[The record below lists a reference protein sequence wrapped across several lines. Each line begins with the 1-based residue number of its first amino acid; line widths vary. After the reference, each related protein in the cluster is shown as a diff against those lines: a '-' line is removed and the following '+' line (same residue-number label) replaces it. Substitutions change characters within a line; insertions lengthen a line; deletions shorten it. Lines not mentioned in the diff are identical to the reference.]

1 MGRAAA
7 WHRPEPSMSQA
18 ALADPS
24 RQVFIG
30 ILLTSIAYALFS
42 GQDAAI
48 KLLVATLS
56 VWQVLFFRSVVILAG
71 CLAIGGPRLF
81 ADTARSPAVV
91 PMLLRSFVILAAW
104 LCYYSAA
111 RHLQL
116 AELTT
121 IYFAAPVIVTIL
133 SIFVLGEIV
142 PWHRW
147 AAVLLG
153 FAGVFVACDP
163 ARLGLSFPVV
173 LVLMAA
179 AFWAVSIILIRK
191 VALSERTL
199 VQLVLNNAF
208 FLVIAGVPMLGLWQT
223 PSGGQLAL
231 LVGVGAIGGLAQFA
245 LFDGMKRAQAS
256 VVAAFE
262 YTSLVWSFLLGYLIW
277 ADVPRREV
285 FLGALLIVGAGLVI
299 IVGERMRRVRP
310 TLPT

>member
-1 MGRAAA
+1 
-7 WHRPEPSMSQA
+7 MSQA
-18 ALADPS
+18 AVADPS

-30 ILLTSIAYALFS
+30 ILLTSVAYFFFS

-48 KLLVATLS
+48 KLLVAGLS
-56 VWQVLFFRSVVILAG
+56 VWQVLFFRSLVVLAG

-81 ADTARSPAVV
+81 AETVRSRAVV

-133 SIFVLGEIV
+133 SIFILGETV
-142 PWHRW
+142 PAHRW

-163 ARLGLSFPVV
+163 TRLGLSLPVL

-179 AFWAVSIILIRK
+179 VFWAISIVLIRK
-191 VALSERTL
+191 VALTERTM

-208 FLVIAGVPMLGLWQT
+208 FLVIAGLPMVMVWQT
-223 PSGGQLAL
+223 PDKGQLAL
-231 LVGVGAIGGLAQFA
+231 LLGVGVLGGLAQFA
-245 LFDGMKRAQAS
+245 LFDGMKRAAAS

-262 YTSLVWSFLLGYLIW
+262 YTSLVWSFLFGYLIW
-277 ADVPRREV
+277 SNVPRREV
-285 FLGALLIVGAGLVI
+285 FLGAVLIVGAGLVI
-299 IVGERMRRVRP
+299 IVGERMRRLHP
-310 TLPT
+310 KLP